1 MNKRL
6 MIAAAVMAAV
16 NVQAQKSPV
25 GIVSFQDTVKSVQF
39 GAISSVAAD
48 GGRGLQLS
56 SVSNASP
63 HTFNGLQLSSVSNI
77 TNGMDRG
84 LQLSG
89 LLNVSSAMMGGW
101 QWGAVNYTDSLNGL
115 QIGAFNVARK
125 RPKGWQIG
133 IVNLS
138 YDSLGHK
145 IGLVNVNPKTDIDLM
160 LAGHTHAMQMMVT
173 LFGPSNYF
181 AWDILQLICILIT
194 IFLLYRITWELFGD
208 KTICG
213 IVGLLST

>member
-6 MIAAAVMAAV
+6 MVAVALMAAI

-56 SVSNASP
+56 SVSNASA

-89 LLNVSSAMMGGW
+89 LRNVSSATMGGW

-125 RPKGWQIG
+125 RRKG
-133 IVNLS
+133 
-138 YDSLGHK
+138 
-145 IGLVNVNPKTDIDLM
+145 
-160 LAGHTHAMQMMVT
+160 
-173 LFGPSNYF
+173 
-181 AWDILQLICILIT
+181 
-194 IFLLYRITWELFGD
+194 
-208 KTICG
+208 
-213 IVGLLST
+213 